1 MPKYAIRLESPDLVN
16 EAGEPH
22 FREVRLSADDE
33 AAAVAR
39 CEQKEREL
47 AAHRY
52 PDDDEAARERG
63 EEEADVTRWERIKA
77 DCEAAGEPVPKNIR
91 ARLAVHRQTEPYR
104 VVSVEEV

>member
-1 MPKYAIRLESPDLVN
+1 MPKFAIRLESPDLVN
-16 EAGEPH
+16 EAGDPH

-33 AAAVAR
+33 SAAVAR

-47 AAHRY
+47 AAHQY
-52 PDDDEAARERG
+52 DTNDEAAQERG
-63 EEEADVTRWERIKA
+63 EEASEVTRWERIEA

-91 ARLAVHRQTEPYR
+91 ARLATHRQTKPYE

>member
-1 MPKYAIRLESPDLVN
+1 MTKFAIRLESPDHVN

-33 AAAVAR
+33 AEAVER
-39 CEQKEREL
+39 CEQNEREL

-52 PDDDEAARERG
+52 TDDEVASWEKLEAAARDADEPLAKGPRG
-63 EEEADVTRWERIKA
+63 
-77 DCEAAGEPVPKNIR
+77 
-91 ARLAVHRQTEPYR
+91 RLAVHRQTKPYV